1 MVDFGTVYPDEED
14 IKLAV
19 ERSVSIIQEELQNLR
34 DINKRLI
41 EGRSYIDADKCAEI
55 LHCKVAEIPSAL
67 PYYRA
72 SRVSTKGILYKL
84 SEVIDFIEERRI
96 PRKSKET

>member
-1 MVDFGTVYPDEED
+1 MVEFNSVYPDEED
-14 IKLAV
+14 IKIAF
-19 ERSVSIIQEELQNLR
+19 ERSVSIIQEEIQNLR
-34 DINKRLI
+34 DINKRLM
-41 EGRSYIDADKCAEI
+41 ENHTYIDANKCAEI
-55 LHCKVAEIPSAL
+55 LHCKVSEIPSGL

>member
-1 MVDFGTVYPDEED
+1 MVDFGSVYPDEED

-19 ERSVSIIQEELQNLR
+19 ERSISVIQEELQNLR
-34 DINKRLI
+34 DINKRLM
-41 EGRSYIDADKCAEI
+41 EGHSYIDADKCAEI
-55 LHCKVAEIPSAL
+55 LHCKVSEIPSAL

-72 SRVSTKGILYKL
+72 SRVGNAGVLYKL

-96 PRKSKET
+96 PKNK